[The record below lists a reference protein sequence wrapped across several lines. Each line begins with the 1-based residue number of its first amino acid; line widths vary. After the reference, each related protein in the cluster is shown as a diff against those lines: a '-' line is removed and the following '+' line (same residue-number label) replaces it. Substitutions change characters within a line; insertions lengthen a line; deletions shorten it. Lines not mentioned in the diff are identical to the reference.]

1 MNRLSSKLECRR
13 RSYTLDNAT
22 TGLVIRPPPGNFVY
36 SDRQISADIVSVYF
50 SASLSKRRMIL
61 ETSMNF
67 VEFGYIWI
75 LNVLDMNDCI

>member
-13 RSYTLDNAT
+13 RSYTPDNAT
-22 TGLVIRPPPGNFVY
+22 TGLVIRPPPGNLVY
-36 SDRQISADIVSVYF
+36 SDRKISADIVSVYF
-50 SASLSKRRMIL
+50 SASLSKRRMI
-61 ETSMNF
+61 F

>member
-13 RSYTLDNAT
+13 RSYTPDNAT
-22 TGLVIRPPPGNFVY
+22 TGLVIRPPPGNLVY

-50 SASLSKRRMIL
+50 SASLSKRRIIL